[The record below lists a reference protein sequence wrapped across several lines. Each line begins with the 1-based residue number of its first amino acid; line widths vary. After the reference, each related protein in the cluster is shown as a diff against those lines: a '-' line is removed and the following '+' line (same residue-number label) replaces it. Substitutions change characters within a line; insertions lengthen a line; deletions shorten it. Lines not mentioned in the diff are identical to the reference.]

1 MTLSILVVELIAVI
15 GSIASL
21 VSLYLFVWPANTP
34 FTFAEG
40 VACAIA
46 SCLIVTFGVIR
57 LREYARLKPKT
68 YHTKKAIRDYMYR
81 WISSG
86 ERVAVFSRDMT
97 WVDDD
102 DMRELLRRKA
112 RKGEL
117 ILCLPHAIALSTE
130 LGRLGTE
137 IHVYPELDFIPSS
150 RFTIINVGRHDS
162 QVAMG
167 RRIGAVH
174 TIQEVAVGHD
184 PLFALAD
191 DLVSVISRL
200 DRCR

>member
-1 MTLSILVVELIAVI
+1 MTLSTLVVELIAVL

-21 VSLYLFVWPANTP
+21 VSLYLFVRPANTP

-40 VACAIA
+40 VAFAIA
-46 SCLIVTFGVIR
+46 SCLIVLFGVIR
-57 LREYARLKPKT
+57 LREYTKLKPKT

-102 DMRELLRRKA
+102 DMHELLKRKA
-112 RKGEL
+112 RKREL
-117 ILCLPHAIALSTE
+117 ILCLPRAIALSTE
-130 LGRLGTE
+130 LGRLGAE
-137 IHVYPELDFIPSS
+137 VHVYPELDFIPSS

-162 QVAMG
+162 QVAVG

-174 TIQEVAVGHD
+174 TIQEVAAGHD